1 MLCTA
6 GAAKPGFISG
16 TESRLGACWAVF
28 HSRWSSVVNEGEST
42 SAELPRREGSARGR
56 LASAAG
62 LSGAQETV
70 ARMLARIQ
78 GWNLG
83 DSWGNLFTL
92 SGHRL
97 TLRISSNSLFLNP
110 PAG

>member
-1 MLCTA
+1 M
-6 GAAKPGFISG
+6 
-16 TESRLGACWAVF
+16 
-28 HSRWSSVVNEGEST
+28 VNEGEST
-42 SAELPRREGSARGR
+42 SGELPRREGGREGSARGR

-70 ARMLARIQ
+70 ARTLVRIQ